1 MNIAGMHLTD
11 FHKKKL
17 IKDAKYE
24 KKVRT
29 RRIESLTIEEHVK
42 LKSIMSQF
50 YCTVA
55 LQIELVDALEEMKM
69 LNGYPFVEDLRKAV
83 IFMNNSMYE
92 SAVKNEE
99 DDLVRQV
106 WEKKMEN
113 IVKIMPQL
121 NAKQFD
127 LLEEFIKNLKYK
139 K

>member
-1 MNIAGMHLTD
+1 M
-11 FHKKKL
+11 KKE
-17 IKDAKYE
+17 AKYE

-55 LQIELVDALEEMKM
+55 LQVELIDALDEMDILK
-69 LNGYPFVEDLRKAV
+69 GYPFIEDIREAV
-83 IFMNNSMYE
+83 IFLNNDLYSI
-92 SAVKNEE
+92 VVTNEE
-99 DDLVRQV
+99 RDLERQML
-106 WEKKMEN
+106 EKKMEN

-127 LLEEFIKNLKYK
+127 LLEEFIRNLKFK

>member
-1 MNIAGMHLTD
+1 MNIAGQHLTEY
-11 FHKKKL
+11 HKKLLK
-17 IKDAKYE
+17 KEAKYE

-42 LKSIMSQF
+42 VKSIMEQF

-127 LLEEFIKNLKYK
+127 MLEEFIRNLKYK

>member
-1 MNIAGMHLTD
+1 MNTAGQHLTEY
-11 FHKKKL
+11 HKKLLK
-17 IKDAKYE
+17 KEAKYE

-50 YCTVA
+50 YYTVA

-127 LLEEFIKNLKYK
+127 MLEEFIRNLKFK

>member
-1 MNIAGMHLTD
+1 MNTAGQHLTEY
-11 FHKKKL
+11 HKKLLK
-17 IKDAKYE
+17 KEAKYE

-29 RRIESLTIEEHVK
+29 RRTIEEHVK

-127 LLEEFIKNLKYK
+127 MLEEFIRNLKYK

>member
-1 MNIAGMHLTD
+1 
-11 FHKKKL
+11 
-17 IKDAKYE
+17 
-24 KKVRT
+24 
-29 RRIESLTIEEHVK
+29 
-42 LKSIMSQF
+42 MSQF

-127 LLEEFIKNLKYK
+127 MLEEFIRNLKFK

>member
-1 MNIAGMHLTD
+1 MNTAGQHLTEY
-11 FHKKKL
+11 HKKLLK
-17 IKDAKYE
+17 KEAKYE

-42 LKSIMSQF
+42 LKSIMPQF

-69 LNGYPFVEDLRKAV
+69 LNGYPFVEDLRKVV

-127 LLEEFIKNLKYK
+127 MLEEFIRNLKYK

>member
-1 MNIAGMHLTD
+1 
-11 FHKKKL
+11 
-17 IKDAKYE
+17 
-24 KKVRT
+24 
-29 RRIESLTIEEHVK
+29 
-42 LKSIMSQF
+42 MSQF

-113 IVKIMPQL
+113 IISAMPQL
-121 NAKQFD
+121 NNKQLD
-127 LLEEFIKNLKYK
+127 VLEKFINNLKHK

>member
-1 MNIAGMHLTD
+1 MNIAGQHLTEY
-11 FHKKKL
+11 HKKLLK
-17 IKDAKYE
+17 KEAKYE

-55 LQIELVDALEEMKM
+55 LQVELIDALDEMDILK
-69 LNGYPFVEDLRKAV
+69 GYPFIEDIREAV
-83 IFMNNSMYE
+83 IFLNNDLYSI
-92 SAVKNEE
+92 VVTNEE
-99 DDLVRQV
+99 RDLERQML
-106 WEKKMEN
+106 EKKMEN

-127 LLEEFIKNLKYK
+127 LLEEFIRNLKFK

>member
-1 MNIAGMHLTD
+1 
-11 FHKKKL
+11 
-17 IKDAKYE
+17 
-24 KKVRT
+24 
-29 RRIESLTIEEHVK
+29 
-42 LKSIMSQF
+42 MSQF

-113 IVKIMPQL
+113 IISAMPQL
-121 NAKQFD
+121 NNKQLD
-127 LLEEFIKNLKYK
+127 VLENFINNLKHK

>member
-1 MNIAGMHLTD
+1 MNTAGQHLTEY
-11 FHKKKL
+11 HKKLLK
-17 IKDAKYE
+17 KEAKYE

-55 LQIELVDALEEMKM
+55 LQVELIDALDEMDILK
-69 LNGYPFVEDLRKAV
+69 GYPFIEDIREAV
-83 IFMNNSMYE
+83 IFLNNDLYSI
-92 SAVKNEE
+92 VVTNEE
-99 DDLVRQV
+99 RDLERQML
-106 WEKKMEN
+106 EKKMEN

-127 LLEEFIKNLKYK
+127 MLEEFIRNLKYK